1 MIPASQ
7 DLPGRLWL
15 LCDLDQKYSS
25 SVGLEDLSQHSFIK
39 NNNDDNNNNHYNNYN
54 NNENTYLIICE

>member
-1 MIPASQ
+1 MPASQ
-7 DLPGRLWL
+7 NLPGRLWF
-15 LCDLDQKYSS
+15 LCDLDQKNSS
-25 SVGLEDLSQHSFIK
+25 SVRLDDLSQHSFIK